1 MSTMPPKSSQALSHL
16 ELVRAAVLAPS
27 PDNNQPWRFASRGEQ
42 LLVYLDPQDALPSD
56 VNSMFDL
63 MGLGAAIENA
73 AIAARN
79 RGYEA
84 QVTCDLA
91 PAASPQDSTLRAAA
105 TVRFEPGAQPDPL
118 EAHLAARCT
127 NRKLYSTDPPD
138 ESSLQR
144 LRDAAASFSEVR
156 LDWIADRPRICEF
169 ARIVKQSDRFRF
181 EYRPFHK
188 EIYRQLRFSA
198 EEAERTGDG
207 LDVRTM
213 ELPPGTGLLLRLLR
227 PWPVMRFLNWS
238 RLGRLLTLPSLLS
251 VRRSGALGA
260 LSLPEPTPEGFLRGG
275 QAFQRIWLAAQA
287 EGLALQPLGSLAVF
301 IGQMEQ
307 LGGRNLTAAHQRL
320 SDRLGQWVRRLVPS
334 IEDRTLLMLFR
345 LGDASPPSVRALRRP
360 AEVMPDVQKEK
371 KP

>member
-1 MSTMPPKSSQALSHL
+1 MSTTPPDPPQPPSPL

-27 PDNNQPWRFASRGEQ
+27 PDNNQPWRFASRGDR

-63 MGLGAAIENA
+63 MGVGAAIENT
-73 AIAARN
+73 AIAARK
-79 RGYEA
+79 RGCEA
-84 QVTCDLA
+84 RVECNFG
-91 PAASPQDSTLRAAA
+91 PEGSTGDRTRRLAA
-105 TVRFEPGAQPDPL
+105 TLDFVPGAQPDPL

-127 NRKLYSTDPPD
+127 NRKLYSTEPVA
-138 ESSLQR
+138 EKSLSK
-144 LRDAAASFSEVR
+144 LTEAAAAFPEVR

-181 EYRPFHK
+181 EYRPFHR

-198 EEAERTGDG
+198 KEAEQTRDG

-213 ELPPGTGLLLRLLR
+213 ELPPGTGLVLRLLR
-227 PWPVMRFLNWS
+227 PWPVMRLLNWS

-260 LSLPEPTPEGFLRGG
+260 LSLPEPTPESFLRGG

-307 LGGRNLTAAHQRL
+307 LAGRNLTPAHQRL

-345 LGDASPPSVRALRRP
+345 LGHATPPSVRALRRP
-360 AEVMPDVQKEK
+360 AELVPDVQ
-371 KP
+371 